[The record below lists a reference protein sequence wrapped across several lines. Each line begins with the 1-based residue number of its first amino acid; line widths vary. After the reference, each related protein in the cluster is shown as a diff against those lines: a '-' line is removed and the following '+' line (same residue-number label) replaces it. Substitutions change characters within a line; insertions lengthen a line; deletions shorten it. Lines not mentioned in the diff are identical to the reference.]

1 MTNSDSTTQT
11 LGTASI
17 LALSQGLPP
26 FIGHPVAALVAYF
39 LGNRVLSPTFRA
51 IMANQWVANDGR
63 FSARELRQAIRRVY
77 QQQGRSLY
85 DFYHNLDRPRE
96 ISRLGEISNKFRA
109 LIEECKAGRRKR
121 GTLLLMP
128 HLAGFNVS
136 GFRLVQLGFKFL
148 TLAVPNPNRGYLW
161 QNQLRNARGMEVLPM
176 NMEALQLARQRLQA
190 GGVVLTGVDRP
201 HHESAYSPKFFGRP
215 AALPVAYIK
224 LALKTDAEVVL
235 VNFHTQKNGI
245 STADITDPILLD
257 HRPDSHEELVIN
269 AEKILKVIEGF
280 IRVDPT
286 QWMMFL
292 PVWPEAETEVPRI

>member
-1 MTNSDSTTQT
+1 MTISDSTTQT

-51 IMANQWVANDGR
+51 IMVNQWVANDCK
-63 FSARELRQAIRRVY
+63 FHARELRQAIRRVY

-85 DFYHNLDRPRE
+85 DFYHNLDRPTE
-96 ISRLGEISNKFRA
+96 ISRLAEISDKFRT
-109 LIEECKAGRRKR
+109 LIEACKSGRRKK

-161 QNQLRNARGMEVLPM
+161 QNQLRNERGMEVLPM
-176 NMEALQLARQRLQA
+176 NMEALQLARQRLQS

-201 HHESAYSPKFFGRP
+201 HHESVYAPKFFGRP
-215 AALPVAYIK
+215 AALPVAYVK

-245 STADITDPILLD
+245 STADVSDPLTLE
-257 HRPDSHEELVIN
+257 RLPDPHEELVVN
-269 AEKILKVIEGF
+269 AENILKVIEGF
-280 IRVDPT
+280 IRADPT

-292 PVWPEAETEVPRI
+292 PVWPDVEIEVPRI

>member
-1 MTNSDSTTQT
+1 M
-11 LGTASI
+11 
-17 LALSQGLPP
+17 
-26 FIGHPVAALVAYF
+26 V
-39 LGNRVLSPTFRA
+39 
-51 IMANQWVANDGR
+51 NQWVANGGR
-63 FSARELRQAIRRVY
+63 LSARELRQAIRRVY

-85 DFYHNLDRPRE
+85 DFYHNLDRPNQITRLAD
-96 ISRLGEISNKFRA
+96 ISQKFRA
-109 LIEECKAGRRKR
+109 LIEECKLGRRKR

-136 GFRLVQLGFKFL
+136 GFRLIQLGFKFL

-161 QNQLRNARGMEVLPM
+161 QNQLRNERGMEVLPM

-201 HHESAYSPKFFGRP
+201 HHESAYVPKFFGRP
-215 AALPVAYIK
+215 AALPVAYVK
-224 LALKTDAEVVL
+224 LALKTDAEVIL

-245 STADITDPILLD
+245 STADISDPLLLD
-257 HRPDSHEELVIN
+257 RHPDPHEELMVN

-292 PVWPEAETEVPRI
+292 PVWPEAENEVPRI